1 MSQLTKIST
10 FLYRHEAE
18 MEKELLERQGIK
30 VLLSIDDA
38 GGTRPQ
44 LAYSGGAALLV
55 MEENVQKARAFL
67 DDAFGED

>member
-1 MSQLTKIST
+1 MSQLTEIRT
-10 FLYRHEAE
+10 FLYRHDAE
-18 MEKELLERQGIK
+18 MAKELLEGQGIE

-55 MEENVQKARAFL
+55 KEEDSQKARDL
-67 DDAFGED
+67 LNQAFGEE